1 MTWKETIKKA
11 SLESHS
17 DSVLK
22 MLMQMQ
28 KDFNLKDKE
37 LEIILKIALQ
47 DLEISRGEMEEER
60 RVDSIAGSR
69 FER

>member
-11 SLESHS
+11 SLESHAG
-17 DSVLK
+17 SVLK
-22 MLMQMQ
+22 MLRMMQ
-28 KDFNLKDKE
+28 KDFNLKNKE
-37 LEIILKIALQ
+37 LEIILKIVLE
-47 DLEISRGEMEEER
+47 DLELSRGEMEEER